1 MKLKSKLI
9 TTIASMCAAIAVIG
23 VGVWASTVQKFT
35 VTVNNDIDVKIMNIN
50 ADVYGEFSVYT
61 QFLGQVVAKETP
73 KFAQRY
79 GKTEIVNYNS
89 HEGYDRGYLL
99 YAKAIGLNDGQ
110 VGKVDEASDY
120 QKAEGDF
127 GYQNYINYAK
137 DNVFLA
143 TENATLENDNPN
155 STNRKGPADSKDL
168 NYGKADYSKIY
179 NVDESTHTAQVA
191 YMYTI
196 KQWGI
201 TSETA
206 PTNAIK
212 LNLSINLS
220 NELNSRL
227 VGMINSTT
235 KKADAQLRIHAF
247 ILHADETNATWRR
260 VGLTEKEGQAGIY
273 GTEFYLPKYVST
285 QDLDNQT
292 YYFLITYTFG
302 RNDANLDLSSLRNA
316 LNHTLELNECSGI
329 NEADVNA
336 KTYKTTGV
344 SEATKLAKATGGDP
358 VKGVAIQ
365 GSAWA
370 PEWAHYISETKK
382 GVDRILNSTDAE
394 TLKTESI
401 THLPEGYIYE
411 AKEKTEGGSTALES
425 VWTWLSELNK
435 GGQSDTSSADGVAII
450 S

>member
-50 ADVYGEFSVYT
+50 ADVYGEVSVYT
-61 QFLGQVVAKETP
+61 QFLGQKNEKETP
-73 KFAQRY
+73 KYAQQY
-79 GKTEIVNYNS
+79 GETGLGTKHES
-89 HEGYDRGYLL
+89 HADYDRGYLL
-99 YAKAIGLNDGQ
+99 YAKSIGLNDGE

-120 QKAEGDF
+120 TKATGDY
-127 GYQNYINYAK
+127 GYQNYINWAK

-143 TENATLENDNPN
+143 TENATLVNDN
-155 STNRKGPADSKDL
+155 SGATARSSSAGSD
-168 NYGKADYSKIY
+168 KADYSKIY

-201 TSETA
+201 TSENA

-220 NELNSRL
+220 DELNSRL
-227 VGMINSTT
+227 VGMINNST
-235 KKADAQLRIHAF
+235 KKSDAQLRIHTF
-247 ILHADETNATWRR
+247 ILCAEEKNATWRR
-260 VGLTEKEGQAGIY
+260 VGLAETEGKNGIY

-285 QDLDNQT
+285 DKLDHQT

-302 RNDANLDLSSLRNA
+302 RNDANLDLSKLSNA
-316 LNHTLELNECSGI
+316 LNHTLELSECSGI
-329 NEADVNA
+329 QESDVSSKLYNDSN
-336 KTYKTTGV
+336 V
-344 SEATKLAKATGGDP
+344 STATKLANATGGDP

-370 PEWAHYISETKK
+370 PTWAHYISDAQK

-394 TLKTESI
+394 TLKKELT

-411 AKEKTEGGSTALES
+411 AKEVDGGLQST
-425 VWTWLSELNK
+425 WDWLANLNK
-435 GGQSDTSSADGVAII
+435 GGQSDTSSSDGVAIVQ
-450 S
+450 